1 MLRLTYGGKNSVRA
15 AEFNG
20 GHVKLVLKDGRL
32 AFEFD
37 PKSAPLAAA
46 GEAGAQ
52 EPAQAA
58 VRAPFGCG
66 LAILP

>member
-1 MLRLTYGGKNSVRA
+1 MLRLTYGGKNIARA
-15 AEFNG
+15 RDFKG
-20 GHVKLVLKDGRL
+20 GHVKVAPKDGKL